1 MVRIA
6 RLIGFGTG
14 ALIGATA
21 CAMTP
26 PSATSI
32 DCTLVGADKL
42 PASAGPS
49 DTLCNRIRSAIASSA
64 PASGVSVT
72 VQVHTSH
79 FISAAATLADGRT
92 LPELGIASMDKP
104 LTASSFKRFAESI
117 ASELAKTGATKS

>member
-26 PSATSI
+26 PSTTSI

-42 PASAGPS
+42 PASAGPA
-49 DTLCNRIRSAIASSA
+49 DTLCNRIRSAIAASA

-92 LPELGIASMDKP
+92 LPEQKVATSDADLNERAVEM
-104 LTASSFKRFAESI
+104 
-117 ASELAKTGATKS
+117 LANGLARQIREAVQK

>member
-92 LPELGIASMDKP
+92 LPEQKVATSD
-104 LTASSFKRFAESI
+104 AELNER
-117 ASELAKTGATKS
+117 AVEMLANGLARQIREAVQK

>member
-92 LPELGIASMDKP
+92 LPEQKVATSDADLNERAVEM
-104 LTASSFKRFAESI
+104 
-117 ASELAKTGATKS
+117 LANGLARQIREAVQK